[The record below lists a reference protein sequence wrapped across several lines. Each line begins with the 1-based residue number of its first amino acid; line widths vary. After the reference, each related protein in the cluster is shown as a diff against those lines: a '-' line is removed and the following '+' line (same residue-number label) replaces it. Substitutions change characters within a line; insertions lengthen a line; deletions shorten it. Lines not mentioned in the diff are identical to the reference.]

1 MKAISVDPLAAFLDE
16 DLIAITE
23 MPQAA
28 VVDQIED
35 IGIDRRAVT
44 RPVVPVLASG
54 HRLRPA
60 PEGFVALARSF
71 GVEPTRDLGGAD
83 LSRLNLRAQSLEGA
97 NLRASDLSESDL
109 SEARLAGSDLSNAR
123 CVGANF
129 TDADL
134 TGADLTGADLTGSD
148 LAGADFTGVTME
160 GAKVAGTILDTREA
174 PSITFTGDEVRVLLD
189 KMLEFWWQSRT
200 DSVTLAAYQ
209 TFRAGDHAATKKLL
223 ARVPVG
229 ARPGAALLTAAMTA
243 VAGDPRAGAT
253 LLNAFSFASTAAPTL
268 AALIFALANDKER
281 ARSLLERG
289 GESI

>member
-28 VVDQIED
+28 VVDQIKD

-83 LSRLNLRAQSLEGA
+83 LSRLNLRAQPLEGA
-97 NLRASDLSESDL
+97 NLRASDLTEADL

-129 TDADL
+129 TY
-134 TGADLTGADLTGSD
+134 ADLTGADLTGSD

-160 GAKVAGTILDTREA
+160 GAKVAGTILDARES
-174 PSITFTGDEVRVLLD
+174 PSVTFTGDEVRVLLD
-189 KMLEFWWQSRT
+189 KMLEFWWRSRT

-209 TFRAGDHAATKKLL
+209 TFKSGDHAATKKLL

-229 ARPGAALLTAAMTA
+229 ARPSAALLTAAMTA
-243 VAGDPRAGAT
+243 VAGDPRAGAS
-253 LLNAFSFASTAAPTL
+253 LLNAFSVASTAAPTL
-268 AALIFALANDKER
+268 AALIYALADDAER
-281 ARSLLERG
+281 ARSLLARG
-289 GESI
+289 E

>member
-23 MPQAA
+23 MPQAS
-28 VVDQIED
+28 VVDQIKD

-83 LSRLNLRAQSLEGA
+83 LSRLNLRAQPLEGA
-97 NLRASDLSESDL
+97 NLRASDLTEADL

-129 TDADL
+129 TC
-134 TGADLTGADLTGSD
+134 ADLTGADLTGSD

-160 GAKVAGTILDTREA
+160 GAKVAGTILDARES
-174 PSITFTGDEVRVLLD
+174 PSITFTADEVRALLD

-209 TFRAGDHAATKKLL
+209 TFKSGDHAATRKLL

-229 ARPGAALLTAAMTA
+229 ARPSAALLTAAMTS
-243 VAGDPRAGAT
+243 VAGDPQAGAS
-253 LLNAFSFASTAAPTL
+253 LLNAFSIASAAAPTL
-268 AALIFALANDKER
+268 AALIYALADDEER
-281 ARSLLERG
+281 ARSLLARRE
-289 GESI
+289 

>member
-28 VVDQIED
+28 VIDQIKD

-44 RPVVPVLASG
+44 RPVLPVLTSG

-83 LSRLNLRAQSLEGA
+83 LSRLNLRAQPLEGA
-97 NLRASDLSESDL
+97 NLRASDLTEADL

-129 TDADL
+129 TY
-134 TGADLTGADLTGSD
+134 ADLTGADLTGSD
-148 LAGADFTGVTME
+148 LVGADFTGVTME
-160 GAKVAGTILDTREA
+160 GAKLAGTILDARTS
-174 PSITFTGDEVRVLLD
+174 PSITFTGEEVRTLLD

-209 TFRAGDHAATKKLL
+209 AFKAGDHAATKKLL

-229 ARPGAALLTAAMTA
+229 ARPAAALLTAAMTA
-243 VAGDPRAGAT
+243 VAGDPRAGAA
-253 LLNAFSFASTAAPTL
+253 LLNAFSIASTAAPTL
-268 AALIFALANDKER
+268 ASLIYALADDEER
-281 ARSLLERG
+281 ARSLLVRG
-289 GESI
+289 E

>member
-23 MPQAA
+23 LPQAA
-28 VVDQIED
+28 VVEQIKD

-44 RPVVPVLASG
+44 RPVLPVLTAG

-71 GVEPTRDLGGAD
+71 GVEPTKDLGGAD
-83 LSRLNLRAQSLEGA
+83 LSRLNLRAQPLEGA
-97 NLRASDLSESDL
+97 NLRASDLTEADL

-129 TDADL
+129 TH
-134 TGADLTGADLTGSD
+134 ADLTGADLTGSD

-160 GAKVAGTILDTREA
+160 GAKLGGTILDGRRSS
-174 PSITFTGDEVRVLLD
+174 SITFSSHEVRLLLE
-189 KMLEFWWQSRT
+189 KMLEFWWRSRT

-209 TFRAGDHAATKKLL
+209 SFQAGDHAATKKLL

-229 ARPGAALLTAAMTA
+229 ARPGAALLTAAMTSL
-243 VAGDPRAGAT
+243 AGDPRAGAA
-253 LLNAFSFASTAAPTL
+253 LLNAFTVASTAAPTL
-268 AALIFALANDKER
+268 AALIYALADDEAR
-281 ARSLLERG
+281 ARSLLTP
-289 GESI
+289 GE

>member
-28 VVDQIED
+28 VVDQIKD

-44 RPVVPVLASG
+44 RPVVPILASG

-83 LSRLNLRAQSLEGA
+83 LSRLNLRAQPLEGA
-97 NLRASDLSESDL
+97 NLRASDLTEADL

-129 TDADL
+129 TY
-134 TGADLTGADLTGSD
+134 ADLTGADLTGSD

-160 GAKVAGTILDTREA
+160 GAKIAGTILDARES
-174 PSITFTGDEVRVLLD
+174 PSVTFTGDEVRVLLD
-189 KMLEFWWQSRT
+189 KMLEFWWRSRT

-209 TFRAGDHAATKKLL
+209 TFKSGDHAATKKLL

-229 ARPGAALLTAAMTA
+229 VRPSAALLTAAMTA
-243 VAGDPRAGAT
+243 VAGDPRAGAS
-253 LLNAFSFASTAAPTL
+253 LLNAFSVASTAAPTL
-268 AALIFALANDKER
+268 AALIYALADDEER
-281 ARSLLERG
+281 ARSLLARG
-289 GESI
+289 E

>member
-23 MPQAA
+23 MPQAS
-28 VVDQIED
+28 VVDQIKD

-83 LSRLNLRAQSLEGA
+83 LSRLNLRAQPLEGA
-97 NLRASDLSESDL
+97 NLRASDLTEADL

-129 TDADL
+129 TYADL
-134 TGADLTGADLTGSD
+134 TGANLTGSD

-160 GAKVAGTILDTREA
+160 GAKVAGTILDARES
-174 PSITFTGDEVRVLLD
+174 PSITFTADEVRALLD

-209 TFRAGDHAATKKLL
+209 TFKSGDHAATRKLL

-229 ARPGAALLTAAMTA
+229 ARPSAALLTAAMTS
-243 VAGDPRAGAT
+243 VAGDPQAGAS
-253 LLNAFSFASTAAPTL
+253 LLNAFSIASAAAPTL
-268 AALIFALANDKER
+268 AALIYALADDEER
-281 ARSLLERG
+281 ARSLLARRE
-289 GESI
+289 

>member
-23 MPQAA
+23 MPQAS
-28 VVDQIED
+28 VVDQIKD

-83 LSRLNLRAQSLEGA
+83 LSRLNLRAQPLEGA
-97 NLRASDLSESDL
+97 NLRASDLTEADL

-129 TDADL
+129 TC
-134 TGADLTGADLTGSD
+134 ADLTGADLTGSD
-148 LAGADFTGVTME
+148 LVGADFTGVTME
-160 GAKVAGTILDTREA
+160 GAKVAGTILDARES
-174 PSITFTGDEVRVLLD
+174 PSITFTADEVRALLD

-209 TFRAGDHAATKKLL
+209 TFKSGDHAATKKLL

-229 ARPGAALLTAAMTA
+229 ARPSAALLTAAMTS
-243 VAGDPRAGAT
+243 VAGDPQAGAS
-253 LLNAFSFASTAAPTL
+253 LLNAFSIASTAAPTL
-268 AALIFALANDKER
+268 AALIYALADDEER
-281 ARSLLERG
+281 ARNLLARG
-289 GESI
+289 E

>member
-23 MPQAA
+23 MSQAS
-28 VVDQIED
+28 VVDQIKD
-35 IGIDRRAVT
+35 IGIDRRSVT

-83 LSRLNLRAQSLEGA
+83 LSRLNLRAQHLEGA
-97 NLRASDLSESDL
+97 NLRASDLTEADL
-109 SEARLAGSDLSNAR
+109 TEARLAGSDLSNAR

-129 TDADL
+129 TH
-134 TGADLTGADLTGSD
+134 ADLTGADLTGSD

-160 GAKVAGTILDTREA
+160 GAKVGGTILDARPSA
-174 PSITFTGDEVRVLLD
+174 SITFTGDEIRVLLD
-189 KMLEFWWQSRT
+189 SMLEFWWRSRT

-209 TFRAGDHAATKKLL
+209 CFKSGDHPATKKLL

-243 VAGDPRAGAT
+243 VAGDPKAGAS
-253 LLNAFSFASTAAPTL
+253 LLSAFPIAATAAPTL
-268 AALIFALANDKER
+268 AALIFALADDEAR
-281 ARSLLERG
+281 VRSLLMP
-289 GESI
+289 GE